1 MYIQK
6 NAFVFFLGHLGIKF
20 VAAQMIGWD
29 YLISNIYMFSI
40 ISELVLFS
48 NLSFAYLHLQA
59 CKCIGKYGT
68 LCHSKMLVNIKDF

>member
-1 MYIQK
+1 VYIQK

-48 NLSFAYLHLQA
+48 NLSFAYLHL
-59 CKCIGKYGT
+59 
-68 LCHSKMLVNIKDF
+68 